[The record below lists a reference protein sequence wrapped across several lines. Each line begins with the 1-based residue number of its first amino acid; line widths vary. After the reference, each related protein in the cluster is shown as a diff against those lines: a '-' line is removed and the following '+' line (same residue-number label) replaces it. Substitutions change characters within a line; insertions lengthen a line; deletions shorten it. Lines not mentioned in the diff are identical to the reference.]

1 MTTASPVTFE
11 QDSNQTC
18 ADLLRFIDAS
28 PTPYHA
34 VAESA
39 ARLAAIGFAHVSL
52 ATDFAALSPGG
63 YFATAS
69 DGTIVAFVR
78 PRRAVTGFRIIGA
91 HTDSPNLRLKPRALY
106 EKVGYLQ
113 LGVEVYGGVLLNSWL
128 DRDLRLAGRAVV
140 RDDDGRLKSRLVSL
154 AEPIVRVPQLA
165 IHLDRDVH
173 EKGLTLNRQEHM
185 VPILGLADAKKPKAT
200 DSQLIQELCAQQLGL
215 SPKQIVS
222 WELHL
227 HDSTPS
233 VRAGLSKELVFAPR
247 LDNLGMCHAALSA
260 LLRTHAV
267 DDDSGVV
274 SVVALFDHEEVGSS
288 SDHGAQSA
296 LLPQVLERLVL
307 STGGTRE
314 TYHQALARSLC
325 ASTDMSHAVH
335 PNYVDRHEANHRPL
349 LNGGPVIKYNSQQRY
364 ATSLPTA
371 ALMMALGQKAGI
383 ELQQYVHRTDLPC
396 GSTIGPIVS
405 TLLGIPT
412 VDLGN
417 PMLSMHSARELCGAA
432 DPELMSRL
440 LAHFLVSREL
450 VDAAR

>member
-1 MTTASPVTFE
+1 MTTSSPVTFE
-11 QDSNQTC
+11 HDPDQTC
-18 ADLLRFIDAS
+18 ADLLRYIDES

-34 VAESA
+34 VASSA
-39 ARLAAIGFAHVSL
+39 ARLSSVGFTEVSL
-52 ATDFAALSPGG
+52 SSDFAALVPGG
-63 YFATAS
+63 YFVTAS

-78 PRRAVTGFRIIGA
+78 PRRTVTGFRIIGA

-106 EKVGYLQ
+106 EKAGYLQ

-128 DRDLRLAGRAVV
+128 DRDLRLAGRVVV
-140 RDDDGRLKSRLVSL
+140 RDDDGRLKARLVSL
-154 AEPIVRVPQLA
+154 TEPIVRVPQLA

-173 EKGLTLNRQEHM
+173 EKGLVLNRQEHM
-185 VPILGLADAKKPKAT
+185 VPILGLSDAKKPKAG
-200 DSQLIQELCAQQLGL
+200 DSQLVQELCAHTLGL
-215 SPKQIVS
+215 RPSQIVS

-227 HDSTPS
+227 HDSVPS
-233 VRAGLSKELVFAPR
+233 VRAGLSRELVFAPR

-260 LLRTHAV
+260 LLRAHSF

-274 SVVALFDHEEVGSS
+274 PVVALFDHEEVGSS

-296 LLPQVLERLVL
+296 LLPQVLERLVV
-307 STGGTRE
+307 STGGSRE
-314 TYHQALARSLC
+314 SYHQALARSLC

-335 PNYVDRHEANHRPL
+335 PNYVERHEANHRPL
-349 LNGGPVIKYNSQQRY
+349 LNGGPVIKYNAQQRY

-371 ALMMALGQKAGI
+371 ALMIALGQQAGI

-432 DPELMSRL
+432 DPEQMSRL
-440 LAHFLVSREL
+440 LAHFLVSRER
-450 VDAAR
+450 VEAAR

>member
-1 MTTASPVTFE
+1 MTTASPVMFE
-11 QDSNQTC
+11 QDPNQTC

-39 ARLAAIGFAHVSL
+39 ARLAAIGFAEVSL
-52 ATDFAALSPGG
+52 ATDFASLSPGG
-63 YFATAS
+63 YFVTAS

-106 EKVGYLQ
+106 EKAGYLQ

-128 DRDLRLAGRAVV
+128 DRDLRLAGRVVV
-140 RDDDGRLKSRLVSL
+140 RDDDGRLKARLVTLS
-154 AEPIVRVPQLA
+154 EPIVRVPQLA

-173 EKGLTLNRQEHM
+173 EKGLMLNRQEHM
-185 VPILGLADAKKPKAT
+185 VPILGLSD
-200 DSQLIQELCAQQLGL
+200 
-215 SPKQIVS
+215 
-222 WELHL
+222 
-227 HDSTPS
+227 
-233 VRAGLSKELVFAPR
+233 
-247 LDNLGMCHAALSA
+247 AALSA
-260 LLRTHAV
+260 LLRTHSV
-267 DDDSGVV
+267 DDDSGVA

-307 STGGTRE
+307 STGGSRE
-314 TYHQALARSLC
+314 SYHQALARSLC

-335 PNYVDRHEANHRPL
+335 PNYVERHEANHRPL

-371 ALMMALGQKAGI
+371 ALMIALGQQAGI

-417 PMLSMHSARELCGAA
+417 PMLSMHSVRELCGAA
-432 DPELMSRL
+432 DPEKMSRL

-450 VDAAR
+450 VAAAR